1 MIRCIAVDDEP
12 LALRQI
18 EAYISKVPYLDKV
31 ALCSSASEATKLLQ
45 NESVDLMFVDIN
57 MPDISGMDFVK
68 SLDNPPMVIF
78 TTAYSEYAVEGFKV
92 DAVDYLL
99 KPFGFEDFQKS
110 AAKAMTAVNQMVFAW
125 ISSNS
130 VATSRQPGAFSGIPG
145 KWFDRDE

>member
-18 EAYISKVPYLDKV
+18 ETYISKVPYLDKV

-78 TTAYSEYAVEGFKV
+78 T
-92 DAVDYLL
+92 
-99 KPFGFEDFQKS
+99 
-110 AAKAMTAVNQMVFAW
+110 
-125 ISSNS
+125 
-130 VATSRQPGAFSGIPG
+130 
-145 KWFDRDE
+145 